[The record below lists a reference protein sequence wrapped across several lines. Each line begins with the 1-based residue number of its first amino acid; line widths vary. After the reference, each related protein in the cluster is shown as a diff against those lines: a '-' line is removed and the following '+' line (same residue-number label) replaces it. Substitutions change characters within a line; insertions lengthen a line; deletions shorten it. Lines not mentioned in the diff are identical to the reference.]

1 MTAREQLI
9 QEIEQ
14 VSDAI
19 VEEVLD
25 FCLFV
30 KQRQQSRETV
40 QSRSFEHQTDG
51 VLERNMLEALAYDKH
66 FEQAGF
72 VAMLRE

>member
-14 VSDAI
+14 VSDAL

-25 FCLFV
+25 FLLFV
-30 KQRQQSRETV
+30 KGRQNQSNLSSADEETQRSQPSVLDPGRQSI
-40 QSRSFEHQTDG
+40 QNS
-51 VLERNMLEALAYDKH
+51 K
-66 FEQAGF
+66 
-72 VAMLRE
+72 